1 MTEVKGEASEVT
13 AMMVEARAYRELVS
27 ETHALDQEWCKFKAI
42 ALRAP
47 I

>member
-13 AMMVEARAYRELVS
+13 AMMVEARAYRESVNV
-27 ETHALDQEWCKFKAI
+27 THALDKELFKLRTT